1 MSSAYTDTL
10 PEDLQKAI
18 QSYLKRNNVTFEEA
32 LVSIFTQREKTRERN
47 KRNANAYY
55 HRNKE
60 TINTK
65 RKERRDA
72 TKDNESED
80 DTIDTTKTVD
90 MSLPMDDVIK
100 QVKNI

>member
-1 MSSAYTDTL
+1 MDTL

-18 QSYLKRNNVTFEEA
+18 QSYLKRNNVSFEEA
-32 LVSIFTQREKTRERN
+32 LTTIFTQREKTRERN

-72 TKDNESED
+72 TKETDN
-80 DTIDTTKTVD
+80 DTLDTTKT
-90 MSLPMDDVIK
+90 MDEKIADLKTI
-100 QVKNI
+100 